1 MIKAKHKRNTD
12 EKAEDNK
19 DIRKKAAES
28 SPSSFF
34 LITEILL
41 QCPSKPS
48 ATFSS
53 CQEMKVEE
61 RFNIEKVK
69 LPPSCI
75 SFSRVIFAL
84 VSVASQDS
92 CPLKGKGEQEERR
105 GHWKFSHPI
114 RQGGKTLPNW
124 FAIDASSLLSCLLPI
139 HSSFLSFDTMRLCI
153 SDDKIRRGTK
163 KTHTGLLCS
172 SAAKSHLSRHG
183 KKKSERLPVLL
194 STFQDGLL
202 G

>member
-69 LPPSCI
+69 LPPSCLHLFFTRDFC
-75 SFSRVIFAL
+75 FSYL
-84 VSVASQDS
+84 ASQDS

-124 FAIDASSLLSCLLPI
+124 FAIDASSLFSCLLPI

-153 SDDKIRRGTK
+153 LDDKIRRGTK

-183 KKKSERLPVLL
+183 KKKSERLPLLL
-194 STFQDGLL
+194 STGWTA

>member
-1 MIKAKHKRNTD
+1 
-12 EKAEDNK
+12 
-19 DIRKKAAES
+19 
-28 SPSSFF
+28 
-34 LITEILL
+34 
-41 QCPSKPS
+41 
-48 ATFSS
+48 
-53 CQEMKVEE
+53 MKVEE

-69 LPPSCI
+69 LPPSCLHLFFTRDFC
-75 SFSRVIFAL
+75 FSYL
-84 VSVASQDS
+84 ASQDS

-124 FAIDASSLLSCLLPI
+124 FAIDASSLFSCLLPI

-153 SDDKIRRGTK
+153 LDDKIRRGT

-183 KKKSERLPVLL
+183 KKKSERLPLLL
-194 STFQDGLL
+194 STYVVFPGWTAGLGKKEHFVRIHPVLYINSTFYIL
-202 G
+202 GLTFKLSDILLLNWKVAWRIMDSFRQ